1 MMSHETAT
9 LVEALTQQR
18 SQLGHNLA
26 ELSQEQAVLVLFLRH
41 SGCTFCRE
49 ALADLQQ
56 QRQRIEQS
64 GVKIAVVHM
73 GVENEKT
80 AQFFAA
86 YKLDDLNRFS
96 DPEQKLYRAF
106 ELKRGNFWQLL
117 GPSVWWR
124 GAKAF
129 FSGHGIGLLNGDGL
143 QMPGTFIIRDGQI
156 IKEYRHAT
164 AADRPDYAELACSV

>member
-1 MMSHETAT
+1 MSHEPPT
-9 LVEALTQQR
+9 LSAALSQHR
-18 SQLGHNLA
+18 SQLGQSLA
-26 ELSQEQAVLVLFLRH
+26 ELSIGQTVLVLFLRH

-49 ALADLQQ
+49 ALADLQH

-64 GVKIAVVHM
+64 GAIIAVVHM

-86 YKLDDLNRFS
+86 YKLADVNRFS

-129 FSGHGIGLLNGDGL
+129 FSGHGIGKLNGDGF
-143 QMPGTFIIRDGQI
+143 QMPGAFIIRDGQI
-156 IKEYRHAT
+156 IKQFRHAT
-164 AADRPDYAELACSV
+164 AADRPDYAGLACSV